1 MYGAQRG
8 LELGRHLLLV
18 ETRRSERRY
27 LADALVGAGYRV
39 SAVADIQGAA
49 RLAEALIFDAIVYGA
64 RVPAS
69 ERERLASSDACL
81 RLTIPQENGLS
92 LAVGCQGRRGRVRSL
107 IGRLEHGLADRPLH
121 RSLVPRIEMGRV
133 SFDLADEFLMADGN
147 RQPLSPMQTFVL
159 RRLALAGGRPLPRA
173 KLHPGFYGGRGVDVT
188 ISRLRKL
195 VEEDAQRPRYIR
207 SVHGLG
213 YQLSPSKGV
222 FERGQSESACL

>member
-69 ERERLASSDACL
+69 ERERLTSSDACL

-173 KLHPGFYGGRGVDVT
+173 KLHRSMASV
-188 ISRLRKL
+188 ISCLPARASSSEVNLKPPACSDQCLEWTSGLAKILRF
-195 VEEDAQRPRYIR
+195 VEF
-207 SVHGLG
+207 S
-213 YQLSPSKGV
+213 
-222 FERGQSESACL
+222 